1 MKNIFKITS
10 ILFVFLL
17 SALQNVYAQKV
28 SENLENTVLLIID
41 VQNDYFAGGKMELSG
56 ADQAGKNAKQLLE
69 YFRTHHLPVIHIQH
83 IALQKDAAFFLPDTS
98 GAEINSLV
106 KPNEN
111 EKVVTKHY
119 PNSFRETDL
128 LEYLQSKGIKKLV
141 ITGMMTDVCVDAT
154 VRASMDFGFS
164 NTVIGDAVATRNRD
178 LYGQAVKAADINR
191 SYLAG
196 MSALGGL
203 YAKVLTAKEFLNNN
217 K

>member
-10 ILFVFLL
+10 ILLICLL
-17 SALQNVYAQKV
+17 SALQNVSAQKV
-28 SENLENTVLLIID
+28 SENLESTALLIID

-56 ADQAGKNAKQLLE
+56 SDKAGKNVKQLLE
-69 YFRTHHLPVIHIQH
+69 YFRMHHLPIIHIQH
-83 IALQKDAAFFLPDTS
+83 IALQKDADFFLPNTL

-106 KPNEN
+106 KPKEN
-111 EKVVTKHY
+111 EKVITKHY

-154 VRASMDFGFS
+154 VRASMDFGFT
-164 NTVIGDAVATRNRD
+164 NTVIGDAVATRDRD
-178 LYGQAVKAADINR
+178 LYGQTVKAVDINT

-203 YAKVLTAKEFLNNN
+203 YAKILTTKQFLNNN